1 VTAALAAL
9 GRYRTGKAPT
19 VILTHMGQSNAGNL
33 TASGSFPLSRAL
45 IAYETG
51 ALACDWVRPS
61 QLANGRQL
69 YGNDNG
75 GVADTTSYLRRT
87 TVATGAAITDPALY
101 EAGDTLNALFTTLGA
116 LPPYLKGCL
125 AGIWAYYGEAASAT
139 AEAGGTPY
147 DLKSRNVGAWKNFAG
162 KVRAWQQATNG
173 VTETPASLPILFAEM
188 ASYGPA
194 ASSGAQMV
202 TEAYYQAA
210 ADGAGFVPVL
220 ASMMDVA
227 DDGTAHIPAGSLVT
241 LTMRAASAIARA
253 VLATGKGDPTI
264 TLLSGAGGWSQ
275 LGPQITGAVW
285 EAGTKS
291 VLVTVAHDA
300 GTDLTLSAAAA
311 SQGMGFTLRTGW
323 TSPNARGLIYYA
335 TSASKVSATQIRV
348 YFAGTGAA
356 AVPLPLAAG
365 ARLFYGEQGVKY
377 TLDAAYAPT
386 NQVQNSG
393 AFDGRFGVGNGI
405 YDNASANLPGGLNPA
420 ADLGS
425 GFAVNQA
432 LRWTPAGVLVT

>member
-1 VTAALAAL
+1 
-9 GRYRTGKAPT
+9 
-19 VILTHMGQSNAGNL
+19 
-33 TASGSFPLSRAL
+33 
-45 IAYETG
+45 
-51 ALACDWVRPS
+51 
-61 QLANGRQL
+61 
-69 YGNDNG
+69 
-75 GVADTTSYLRRT
+75 
-87 TVATGAAITDPALY
+87 
-101 EAGDTLNALFTTLGA
+101 
-116 LPPYLKGCL
+116 
-125 AGIWAYYGEAASAT
+125 
-139 AEAGGTPY
+139 
-147 DLKSRNVGAWKNFAG
+147 
-162 KVRAWQQATNG
+162 
-173 VTETPASLPILFAEM
+173 
-188 ASYGPA
+188 
-194 ASSGAQMV
+194 MV

-264 TLLSGAGGWSQ
+264 TLPSGAGGWSQ
-275 LGPQITGAVW
+275 LGPQITEAVW
-285 EAGTKS
+285 NAGTKS
-291 VLVTVAHDA
+291 VLVTVTHDA
-300 GTDLTLSAAAA
+300 GTDFTLSAAAA

-393 AFDGRFGVGNGI
+393 AFEGRFGAGNGI

-425 GFAVNQA
+425 GFAINQA
-432 LRWTPAGVLVT
+432 LRWTPAGVTVT